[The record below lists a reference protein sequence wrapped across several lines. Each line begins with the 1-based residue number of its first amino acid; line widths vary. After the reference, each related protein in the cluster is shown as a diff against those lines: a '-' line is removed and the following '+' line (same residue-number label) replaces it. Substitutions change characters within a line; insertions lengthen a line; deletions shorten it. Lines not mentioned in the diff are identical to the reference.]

1 MTTTTSSIP
10 EDHYGR
16 AVKVGDIIT
25 SVGWGSGGDFPLW
38 LTSAS
43 LKVVKVNRKRIV
55 VTGGPLGSNT
65 ATVVTYCT
73 CIMERDGQPFP
84 TDRAAWFAARSAEIL
99 GA

>member
-1 MTTTTSSIP
+1 M
-10 EDHYGR
+10 
-16 AVKVGDIIT
+16 
-25 SVGWGSGGDFPLW
+25 
-38 LTSAS
+38 
-43 LKVVKVNRKRIV
+43 
-55 VTGGPLGSNT
+55 TGGPLGSNT